1 MTKLYLAIPCYNEE
15 EVLRD
20 SAEKLLNKYSTMMAE
35 GKISADSRI
44 VFIDDG
50 SKDRTWEIIS
60 ELHTENPIFQGIKL
74 SRNRGHQNAL
84 LCGLMTLKDKA
95 DAVISIDAD
104 LQDDINTFDEMVAK
118 YEDGCDVV
126 YGVRSKRETD
136 TFFKRFTAEGFYKI
150 LNHMGAK
157 VIFNHA
163 DFRLMSKRALN
174 AFSLYKETNIF
185 LRGMVPMIGFKSDI
199 VTYER
204 SERLAGESKYPLKK
218 MLALAWEG
226 ITSLSIQPI
235 RIITWLGAIVFGI
248 SLIMIIYSLI
258 SFFCGWSFGSAAS
271 IESNILSN
279 PSLSKKIG
287 DNPSEKLDIAQTATP
302 YYIMTNTDDENSPFY
317 NDYFYDEYKGSYGGW
332 PVYVA
337 QGLNC
342 GFGTYPET
350 LMPYE
355 NSLLGYSNTL
365 KYYSD
370 YHLKEYNQ
378 LSNDANTLKDNIIN
392 NGAIGVYYYNLV
404 VTLKIHFL
412 IVIAKKKSKK
422 AMNNLM
428 L

>member
-1 MTKLYLAIPCYNEE
+1 
-15 EVLRD
+15 
-20 SAEKLLNKYSTMMAE
+20 MAE

-126 YGVRSKRETD
+126 Y
-136 TFFKRFTAEGFYKI
+136 
-150 LNHMGAK
+150 
-157 VIFNHA
+157 
-163 DFRLMSKRALN
+163 
-174 AFSLYKETNIF
+174 

-248 SLIMIIYSLI
+248 SLIMIVYSLI
-258 SFFCGWSFGSAAS
+258 SFFCGWSVS
-271 IESNILSN
+271 
-279 PSLSKKIG
+279 
-287 DNPSEKLDIAQTATP
+287 
-302 YYIMTNTDDENSPFY
+302 
-317 NDYFYDEYKGSYGGW
+317 GW
-332 PVYVA
+332 S
-337 QGLNC
+337 
-342 GFGTYPET
+342 
-350 LMPYE
+350 
-355 NSLLGYSNTL
+355 SLLCSIWAIGGL
-365 KYYSD
+365 
-370 YHLKEYNQ
+370 Q
-378 LSNDANTLKDNIIN
+378 LL
-392 NGAIGVYYYNLV
+392 AIGVIGEYIG
-404 VTLKIHFL
+404 KIYMETKRRPRF
-412 IVIAKKKSKK
+412 IVDKV
-422 AMNNLM
+422 LDDDEQ
-428 L
+428 